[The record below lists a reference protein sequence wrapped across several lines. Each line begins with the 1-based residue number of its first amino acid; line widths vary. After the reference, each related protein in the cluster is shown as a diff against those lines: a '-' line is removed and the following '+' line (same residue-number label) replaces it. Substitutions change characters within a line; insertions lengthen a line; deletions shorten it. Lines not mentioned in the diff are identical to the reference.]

1 MGEDARTTATWT
13 REANQVFSFLEAHDN
28 FVICGHPFPDGD
40 SIGCELAMC
49 ELLTSMGKTAR
60 GVIFSRLPK
69 RFRFLS
75 GSQDLLVVPP
85 APPGEPGALICLD
98 IGSRKRIT
106 HLLDA
111 LPPRLPVLNIDHHVS
126 NSEFGTVNWT
136 TDTVSSVGEMLYV
149 ILGARGVP
157 LTSSIAEALYVAI
170 LTDTGR
176 LCYRNTR
183 PETLEACADLLRHG
197 VNCANVFRNLFEDST
212 RQRLHLLSRALD
224 TLGTALDDRVSWM
237 SVTRD
242 MYDTTTTDFEDTY
255 EFIDIV
261 KSVTGTK
268 VALLFRDADGT
279 RVKLSVRSD
288 GTVSAHELCNS
299 FGGGGHRCA
308 AGAIIEGK
316 IEPVRQQVIDKL
328 ESMFNGSES

>member
-1 MGEDARTTATWT
+1 MTENRQTTATWA
-13 REANQVFSFLEAHDN
+13 READQVFSFLEDHDN
-28 FVICGHPFPDGD
+28 FVVCGHPFPDGD
-40 SIGCELAMC
+40 SIGCQLAMS
-49 ELLTSMGKTAR
+49 ELLASMGKTAR
-60 GVIFSRLPK
+60 GVIFSPLPK

-75 GSQDLLVVPP
+75 GSDDLIVVPP
-85 APPGEPGALICLD
+85 ALPDQLDALICLD
-98 IGSRKRIT
+98 IGSKKRIT
-106 HLLDA
+106 NLLDT
-111 LPPRLPVLNIDHHVS
+111 LPDGLPVLNIDHHVS
-126 NSEFGTVNWT
+126 NSEFGTVNWIA
-136 TDTVSSVGEMLYV
+136 DAVSSVGEMLYV
-149 ILGARGVP
+149 ILKERDVP
-157 LTSSIAEALYVAI
+157 FTPSISEALYVAI

-237 SVTRD
+237 SVTHD
-242 MYDTTTTDFEDTY
+242 MCATTTTDFDDTY

-268 VALLFRDADGT
+268 VALLLRDTDGA

-308 AGAIIEGK
+308 AGAVIPGTID
-316 IEPVRQQVIDKL
+316 PVRKQVIDKL